1 MRVYNSILNPDIWVN
16 ESEINPNIRIKLLE
30 VANDFYKNSKLT
42 APIKDVLLLG
52 SNANYNWTPT
62 SDLDTHILID
72 FSMLEMPMAAA
83 KELTGLIKNQWNTEH
98 DIHIKSYNVELYI
111 QDATSVNAAT
121 GIFSLLNN
129 VWIKKPAKENIVL
142 DMELIKQKY
151 QDFVLKIK
159 NAMAD
164 NNLERMK
171 NVLKDVYDL
180 RQSGLDRAGEF
191 STENIVFKLLRNKKY
206 MDDLRDAVNQE
217 YDKEISVNQ

>member
-42 APIKDVLLLG
+42 APINDVLLLG

-72 FSMLEMPMAAA
+72 FSMLEMPMEAA

-159 NAMAD
+159 NAIAD

-206 MDDLRDAVNQE
+206 MDDLRNAVNQE
-217 YDKEISVNQ
+217 YDKEISID